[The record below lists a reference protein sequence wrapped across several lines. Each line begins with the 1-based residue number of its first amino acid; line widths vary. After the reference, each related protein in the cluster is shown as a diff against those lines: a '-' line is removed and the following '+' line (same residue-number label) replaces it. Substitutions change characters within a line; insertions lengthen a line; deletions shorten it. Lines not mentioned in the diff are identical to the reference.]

1 MKKYLIILF
10 IGLLYPINC
19 IIAQNLKGLEQI
31 KEMNNNI
38 QRSKQVK
45 AYLTHGHSKNY
56 LYDGLF
62 IEECRSKVLR
72 NLQLSDYERD
82 SLVFVEFCS
91 MTSPGYTCS
100 FYKSGDTDYQTL
112 YINKGDLKEEYLKS
126 NKSLTQ
132 YIVNEI
138 KKGNLDLVFEKGKKS
153 NLYPEDYVHIIIAKR
168 QGKDYKIESY
178 TTKYFIL
185 DNKPNSK
192 ESCNN

>member
-1 MKKYLIILF
+1 MKKYLIIF
-10 IGLLYPINC
+10 IGLLYANYL
-19 IIAQNLKGLEQI
+19 IAQDLTGMEQMR
-31 KEMNNNI
+31 EMNNNI
-38 QRSKQVK
+38 QRSKQIK
-45 AYLTHGHSKNY
+45 DYLTHGHSKNY
-56 LYDGLF
+56 IYDGLF

-112 YINKGDLKEEYLKS
+112 YINKGDFKEKYLEP
-126 NKSLTQ
+126 NDSLTQ
-132 YIVNEI
+132 FIIDKI
-138 KKGNLDLVFEKGKKS
+138 KDGNLTIVLEKGKVSQS
-153 NLYPEDYVHIIIAKR
+153 NNYVHIIIAKR

-185 DNKPNSK
+185 DNKLVSK
-192 ESCNN
+192 EGCNN